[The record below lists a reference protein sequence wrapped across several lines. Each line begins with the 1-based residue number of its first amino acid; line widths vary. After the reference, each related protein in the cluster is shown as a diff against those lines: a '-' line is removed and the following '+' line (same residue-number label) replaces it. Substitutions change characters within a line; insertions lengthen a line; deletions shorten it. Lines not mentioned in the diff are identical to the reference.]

1 MAQSNDLT
9 DFLKNTEKALRN
21 NTVKE
26 LNAAVVHFLRNKDEK
41 IEEAHLILQVVADE
55 FSITKRVLQKSSAR
69 GKVET
74 ARKIAYCLLHF
85 DLGLNTRYIAE
96 KLFDRWVNSVSNGIK
111 YYKSLDMKIK
121 QDKEFM
127 STYERLQLKIS
138 TK

>member
-55 FSITKRVLQKSSAR
+55 FSISKRVLQKSSAR

>member
-26 LNAAVVHFLRNKDEK
+26 LNAAVLHFLKNKDEK

-55 FSITKRVLQKSSAR
+55 FSISKRVLQKSSAR